1 MAAHEVSR
9 RMSRPSW
16 DVEQYERYKAYRD
29 RPALDLMVQI
39 PDDLEPREIWDLGCG
54 TGEHAALLARR
65 HPGARVHGLDSSPAM
80 LEAARARNSAVD
92 WVHGDIDAFAPAQ
105 PPDLIFT
112 NAALQW
118 IPGHAA
124 LFPKLV
130 GMLATGGAF
139 ACQMPLS
146 ASEHW
151 HAELR
156 ALAAEPRWG
165 GKLTNLREVQPVAP
179 AEDYWRWLS
188 PLAEVDIWK
197 TRYLHVLTGEDPVVE
212 WMKGTGLRPYI
223 TALEEIHERDAFLAA
238 YAERMRQAFPKEVDG
253 STLFDFPRIFIVARR
268 R

>member
-1 MAAHEVSR
+1 MRNPA
-9 RMSRPSW
+9 W

-29 RPALDLMVQI
+29 RPALDLMLQI
-39 PDDLEPREIWDLGCG
+39 AGDTEPREIWDLGCG

-65 HPGARVHGLDSSPAM
+65 HPRARVHGLDSSPAM
-80 LEAARARNSAVD
+80 LEVARARRATVR
-92 WVHGDIDAFAPAQ
+92 WVEGDIEAFAPTK

-118 IPGHAA
+118 LPDHVA

-130 GMLATGGAF
+130 GALSPGGVF

-146 ASEHW
+146 ASEYW
-151 HAELR
+151 HVALR

-165 GKLTNLREVQPVAP
+165 GRLTGLRVVQPVA
-179 AEDYWRWLS
+179 AAQEYWRWLS
-188 PLAEVDIWK
+188 PLADVDTWS

-223 TALEEIHERDAFLAA
+223 TALDDPAEREAFLHA
-238 YAERMRQAFPKEVDG
+238 YAALMRRAFPREADG
-253 STLFDFPRIFIVARR
+253 STLFDFPRMFIVARR
-268 R
+268 L